1 MFLFCVGS
9 LCVAQLYWIV
19 LCGETSAV
27 LFVFLSIWHTCRHL
41 FSVY

>member
-1 MFLFCVGS
+1 MLSFWVGC
-9 LCVAQLYWIV
+9 LCVTQLYWIA

-27 LFVFLSIWHTCRHL
+27 VFVFLSIWHACRHL